1 MLRNG
6 AKFGIPLPREARG
19 PAGGPERGR
28 PALVDG
34 QGRSGRGRDGEEL
47 ILRTVAAHADSLL
60 RTARR
65 FSLCPDDAQ
74 DAYQRTLEIFMAHAD
89 RLDLES
95 AAGWLHVVVKREAQ
109 AIRRSRQRSV
119 ASDEVDFDKYE
130 SRCSPTADERLASVD
145 LVGRAA
151 EALQRLKPQELRAL
165 WLKAQGHSYN
175 EICAL
180 TGWSYTKVNRCLTE
194 GRRSFLSRYA
204 TIESGA
210 ECERW
215 LAVMSAMVDGEA
227 TPEQLMALRP
237 HLRNCPGCRATL
249 KTLRGSS
256 EPLAAVLPVPLM
268 GTVAAGGDG
277 LTNLITRAYETVVGG
292 FHERAIHSFT
302 KAQTVVEA
310 ASAGKLAA
318 VAASAAAVA
327 GGGYATVERKPPKTR
342 AHNMPAKV
350 ITQQP
355 AAGRSPAAAAPVAT
369 TPPPPVRT
377 AAPKRRSRPVAEFG
391 TPARTTKARS
401 PEFARTDAPDP
412 QFTRAAATTS
422 PRVTGAPSTP
432 TAKPS
437 APEFGAGPPAPEFG
451 G

>member
-1 MLRNG
+1 MDD
-6 AKFGIPLPREARG
+6 A
-19 PAGGPERGR
+19 
-28 PALVDG
+28 
-34 QGRSGRGRDGEEL
+34 QGRGGGGEDPEEL
-47 ILRTVAAHADSLL
+47 ILRMVSAHADSLL

-89 RLDLES
+89 RLDIES

-109 AIRRSRQRSV
+109 AIRRSRQRLV

-130 SRCSPTADERLASVD
+130 SRSTPTPDERLASFD

-175 EICAL
+175 EISAL

-210 ECERW
+210 ECELW
-215 LAVMSAMVDGEA
+215 LPVISAMVDGEA
-227 TPEQLMALRP
+227 SPEQLMALRP

-249 KTLRGSS
+249 KTLQGSS
-256 EPLAAVLPVPLM
+256 EPLAAVLPIPLV
-268 GTVAAGGDG
+268 GAVAGNEDQ
-277 LTNLITRAYETVVGG
+277 LTNLLTRAYETIVGG
-292 FHERAIHSFT
+292 FHERAIYSFT

-327 GGGYATVERKPPKTR
+327 GGGYAAVERKVPHVRGHDK
-342 AHNMPAKV
+342 PAKAV
-350 ITQQP
+350 IQQP
-355 AAGRSPAAAAPVAT
+355 ARDRTPAAATPTVPAASRPAPVIRKA
-369 TPPPPVRT
+369 TPPAKP
-377 AAPKRRSRPVAEFG
+377 ARRGGEFG
-391 TPARTTKARS
+391 TRARKSNVES
-401 PEFARTDAPDP
+401 PEFGPSRAQDT
-412 QFTRAAATTS
+412 QFTRAAATESSAVNPAPSPPS
-422 PRVTGAPSTP
+422 PR
-432 TAKPS
+432 PS
-437 APEFGAGPPAPEFG
+437 APEFGRASPAPEFG

>member
-1 MLRNG
+1 MDD
-6 AKFGIPLPREARG
+6 AQ
-19 PAGGPERGR
+19 ERG
-28 PALVDG
+28 G
-34 QGRSGRGRDGEEL
+34 GGRDAEEL
-47 ILRTVAAHADSLL
+47 ILRMVAAHADSLL

-89 RLDLES
+89 RLDIES

-109 AIRRSRQRSV
+109 AIRRSRQRFV
-119 ASDEVDFDKYE
+119 TSDEVDFDKYE
-130 SRCSPTADERLASVD
+130 SRSTPTPDERLASFD

-175 EICAL
+175 EISAL

-210 ECERW
+210 ECELW
-215 LAVMSAMVDGEA
+215 LPVISAMVDGEA
-227 TPEQLMALRP
+227 LPEQLMALRP

-249 KTLRGSS
+249 KTLQGSS
-256 EPLAAVLPVPLM
+256 EPLAAVLPIPLV
-268 GTVAAGGDG
+268 GAVAGNEDQ
-277 LTNLITRAYETVVGG
+277 LTNLITRAYETIVGG

-327 GGGYATVERKPPKTR
+327 GGGYAAVERKVPVRGHDK
-342 AHNMPAKV
+342 PAKAV
-350 ITQQP
+350 TQQP
-355 AAGRSPAAAAPVAT
+355 GSNPRPATAARRVPVAPRPAPVMRKA
-369 TPPPPVRT
+369 TPPTKPARKVGEFG
-377 AAPKRRSRPVAEFG
+377 SRP
-391 TPARTTKARS
+391 RKTKVES
-401 PEFARTDAPDP
+401 PEFGPIDAPDT
-412 QFTRAAATTS
+412 QFTRAAATQAS
-422 PRVTGAPSTP
+422 KVAAPPSTP
-432 TAKPS
+432 SPRPS
-437 APEFGAGPPAPEFG
+437 APEFGGASPAPEFG

>member
-1 MLRNG
+1 MD
-6 AKFGIPLPREARG
+6 
-19 PAGGPERGR
+19 
-28 PALVDG
+28 DG
-34 QGRSGRGRDGEEL
+34 QARARLSADVEDVV
-47 ILRTVAAHADSLL
+47 LRTVAAHADSLL

-74 DAYQRTLEIFMAHAD
+74 DAYQRTLEIFMAHAE

-109 AIRRSRQRSV
+109 AIRRSRGRCV
-119 ASDEVDFDKYE
+119 ASGEVDFDAYE
-130 SRCSPTADERLASVD
+130 ARCAPTADERLASVD

-194 GRRSFLSRYA
+194 GRRSFLTRYA

-215 LAVMSAMVDGEA
+215 LPVISAMVDGES
-227 TPEQLMALRP
+227 PSDEVMALRP

-249 KTLRGSS
+249 RTLRDSS
-256 EPLAAVLPVPLM
+256 EPLAAVLPIPLA
-268 GTVAAGGDG
+268 GAVAGGEDQ
-277 LTNLITRAYETVVGG
+277 LTHLITRVYETIVGG

-302 KAQTVVEA
+302 KAQTAVEA
-310 ASAGKLAA
+310 ASGGKLAA

-327 GGGYATVERKPPKTR
+327 GGGYATVERSVPAVRGHDK
-342 AHNMPAKV
+342 PAKV
-350 ITQQP
+350 ISREP
-355 AAGRSPAAAAPVAT
+355 VRAPRPAAPVAAA
-369 TPPPPVRT
+369 PPPPVRR
-377 AAPKRRSRPVAEFG
+377 AAPVE
-391 TPARTTKARS
+391 PARRVREFAAPARPTKAPA
-401 PEFARTDAPDP
+401 PEFASAGA
-412 QFTRAAATTS
+412 QASQVTRAAAIDASAATAPPDPPAPK
-422 PRVTGAPSTP
+422 PR
-432 TAKPS
+432 
-437 APEFGAGPPAPEFG
+437 APEFGGAAPAPEFG

>member
-1 MLRNG
+1 LDN
-6 AKFGIPLPREARG
+6 
-19 PAGGPERGR
+19 
-28 PALVDG
+28 G
-34 QGRSGRGRDGEEL
+34 QGRGGRGRRDAEEL

-74 DAYQRTLEIFMAHAD
+74 DAYQRTLEIFMANAD
-89 RLDLES
+89 RLDLDS
-95 AAGWLHVVVKREAQ
+95 AAGWLHVVVRREAQ

-119 ASDEVDFDKYE
+119 ASDDVDFDKYE
-130 SRCSPTADERLASVD
+130 SRSSPTPDERLASFD

-175 EICAL
+175 EISAL

-215 LAVMSAMVDGEA
+215 LPVMSAMVDGEA
-227 TPEQLMALRP
+227 SSEQVMALRP

-249 KTLRGSS
+249 KTLQGSS
-256 EPLAAVLPVPLM
+256 EPLAALM
-268 GTVAAGGDG
+268 PIALVQTVAADGDG
-277 LTNLITRAYETVVGG
+277 LSNLITRAYETVVGG

-327 GGGYATVERKPPKTR
+327 GGGYATVERKVPKFR
-342 AHNMPAKV
+342 GHDKPAKV
-350 ITQQP
+350 LARQP
-355 AAGRSPAAAAPVAT
+355 VRDPGPPPAVPVAA
-369 TPPPPVRT
+369 TPPPPVRRGT
-377 AAPKRRSRPVAEFG
+377 PAKPARRADEFR
-391 TPARTTKARS
+391 TPARTAQVRS
-401 PEFARTDAPDP
+401 PEFGRTVSHDP
-412 QFTRAAATTS
+412 QFTRAAATAS
-422 PRVTGAPSTP
+422 RAPAAPSSTR
-432 TAKPS
+432 ASAPS
-437 APEFGAGPPAPEFG
+437 APEFGAAGPAPEFG

>member
-1 MLRNG
+1 MEQ
-6 AKFGIPLPREARG
+6 I
-19 PAGGPERGR
+19 
-28 PALVDG
+28 
-34 QGRSGRGRDGEEL
+34 

-109 AIRRSRQRSV
+109 AICRSRGRCV
-119 ASDEVDFDKYE
+119 ASDAVDLDAYE
-130 SRCSPTADERLASVD
+130 ARCAPTSDERLASLD
-145 LVGRAA
+145 RVGRAA

-194 GRRSFLSRYA
+194 GRRSFLTRYA

-215 LAVMSAMVDGEA
+215 LPVLSAMVDGEA
-227 TPEQLMALRP
+227 PSEEVVALRP

-249 KTLRGSS
+249 RTLQTSA
-256 EPLAAVLPVPLM
+256 EPLAAVLPIPL
-268 GTVAAGGDG
+268 AGAVVTGEDP
-277 LTNLITRAYETVVGG
+277 LTHFITRVYETIVGG
-292 FHERAIHSFT
+292 VHERAIHSFT
-302 KAQTVVEA
+302 KAQTAVEA

-327 GGGYATVERKPPKTR
+327 GGGYATVERTVPAVRGHDK
-342 AHNMPAKV
+342 PAKV
-350 ITQQP
+350 ISREPVSDPSPTVPVATSSPP
-355 AAGRSPAAAAPVAT
+355 AARNAAPGKTTKPAKRPRAEFAAPVRRAKT
-369 TPPPPVRT
+369 T
-377 AAPKRRSRPVAEFG
+377 
-391 TPARTTKARS
+391 S
-401 PEFARTDAPDP
+401 PEFATSGAQAT
-412 QFTRAAATTS
+412 QFTRAAAVDS
-422 PRVTGAPSTP
+422 SAAAAPSRPSTRSTP
-432 TAKPS
+432 S
-437 APEFGAGPPAPEFG
+437 PPPPRAPEFG
-451 G
+451 GAAAAPEFGG